1 LTASARRLSARVE
14 QRLQAHAQRLDT
26 AAARLARPAQA
37 LGAWRQRVQR
47 LEARHA
53 AALRARWQALA
64 RAQEAV
70 GARLA
75 RAGERAVSARRERHQ
90 SLGARF
96 VRAAERTLARHGDTL
111 RRHEQALAN
120 LDPQRVLE
128 RGYTLLESRDGRA
141 LVSAAALQEGQD
153 VVAVLHDGRAD
164 LHVEQVRMSGETPG
178 AAKSEE

>member
-1 LTASARRLSARVE
+1 VE

-37 LGAWRQRVQR
+37 LGAWRQRIQR
-47 LEARHA
+47 LEARHE
-53 AALRARWQALA
+53 AALRARWQALVW
-64 RAQEAV
+64 AQESLGV
-70 GARLA
+70 RLA
-75 RAGERAVSARRERHQ
+75 RSGERVLQERQERHR

-111 RRHEQALAN
+111 RRQQQALAG

-128 RGYTLLESRDGRA
+128 RGYTLLESHDGRA
-141 LVSAAALQEGQD
+141 LVCAAALRAGQD

-164 LHVEQVRMSGETPG
+164 LRVTRVQPSSDTGMTAGAQPDEPG
-178 AAKSEE
+178 I